1 MRHLLTIA
9 LLLFLYTDQKL
20 WSSWILFCHTYN
32 GRLVCFCGHSLIT
45 HTSSRNN
52 KKTDSAYLKD
62 PPSGYHEPAI
72 DIFAA
77 FAAIKA
83 KINGTYANEHEFQED
98 LFLTFASVHDGH
110 FRFSPDGLTRALSFG
125 RTVPI
130 VSVSSDGVELPKV
143 YSYGKLNS
151 QGARLNH

>member
-1 MRHLLTIA
+1 MADWYDSLNISLLIQATNVHA
-9 LLLFLYTDQKL
+9 
-20 WSSWILFCHTYN
+20 
-32 GRLVCFCGHSLIT
+32 
-45 HTSSRNN
+45 
-52 KKTDSAYLKD
+52 DSAYLKD
-62 PPSGYHEPAI
+62 PPSGYQEPAV

-77 FAAIKA
+77 LDAIKT

-130 VSVSSDGVELPKV
+130 VSVSLDGVELPKV
-143 YSYGKLNS
+143 YSYGKSHSWAINQPLTC
-151 QGARLNH
+151 L